1 MGVAWGICG
10 RFKPIPKAPQQ
21 GPSLRASSP
30 ALQVDA
36 RAWRP
41 LAAPE
46 VSSWKESLGEK
57 VELLTHFVAFNGK
70 CQPIPG

>member
-30 ALQVDA
+30 
-36 RAWRP
+36 RP
-41 LAAPE
+41 AGGC
-46 VSSWKESLGEK
+46 KG
-57 VELLTHFVAFNGK
+57 VETAG
-70 CQPIPG
+70 CS